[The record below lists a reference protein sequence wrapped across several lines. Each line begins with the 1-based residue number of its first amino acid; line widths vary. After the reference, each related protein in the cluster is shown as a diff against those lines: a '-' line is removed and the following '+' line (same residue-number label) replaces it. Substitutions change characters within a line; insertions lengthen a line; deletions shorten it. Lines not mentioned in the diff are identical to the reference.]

1 MGLELLMSHL
11 SRKPICIPEVSASL
25 ETKLHVEVL
34 SCKLPESTHYG
45 DYQAARQ
52 KKRDKAKDI

>member
-1 MGLELLMSHL
+1 MSHL

-34 SCKLPESTHYG
+34 CCKLPESTHYG